1 MSTTLPVDYEN
12 SPMQPR
18 TTAARA
24 ITMEKTIVNGA
35 VGSGF
40 VAYGEQRRRR
50 EVSIQF
56 KI

>member
-24 ITMEKTIVNGA
+24 ITMEKTVVNGA